1 MYYQYKQNPLDII
14 DIENFQSDRGAHKV
28 LFDTFAEDVSLYL
41 ISYFD
46 KHLEMFNDLF
56 HLSKGKKY
64 PLTRKQIIEKMKQI
78 DELRTLSVE
87 YNAIKDSKAFEEVNE
102 IRNNFVHNKS
112 SSYYGM
118 NIERHKNGVYISR
131 NAKGFSTQKTYH
143 AICELIMNY
152 QQLCVVVNNFIQY
165 NILDIK

>member
-1 MYYQYKQNPLDII
+1 
-14 DIENFQSDRGAHKV
+14 
-28 LFDTFAEDVSLYL
+28 
-41 ISYFD
+41 
-46 KHLEMFNDLF
+46 
-56 HLSKGKKY
+56 
-64 PLTRKQIIEKMKQI
+64 MKQI

-87 YNAIKDSKAFEEVNE
+87 YNAIKYSKAFEEVNE

-118 NIERHKNGVYISR
+118 NIERHKNGVYTSR

-152 QQLCVVVNNFIQY
+152 QQLCVFVNNFIQH
-165 NILDIK
+165 NILNIK